1 MKVLKTSTNLQTIKL
16 IPRVYTD
23 SIVLKLRDDSTND
36 KVSFILPK
44 TIINK
49 DYLEVSNIFSLK
61 EGRFYD
67 LTVYKVNGSYGQFK
81 ERVIADSGTFVNNT
95 CLYDFLDA
103 QNLINT
109 SSLDIIYLDKIF
121 CTDQVINQ
129 YTNNYYSVN
138 KDVYKE
144 DESFNNDYIVI

>member
-1 MKVLKTSTNLQTIKL
+1 MKLLTTSTNLQTIKV
-16 IPRVYTD
+16 IPRVFTN

-36 KVSFILPK
+36 KVSFILPE

-49 DYLEVSNIFSLK
+49 DYLEISNIFSLK

-95 CLYDFLDA
+95 CLYNFLDA

-121 CTDQVINQ
+121 CTDQAINQ
-129 YTNNYYSVN
+129 DTNDYYSVN
-138 KDVYKE
+138 KDEYVSK
-144 DESFNNDYIVI
+144 SGNNDYIVL

>member
-1 MKVLKTSTNLQTIKL
+1 MKVLTTSTNLQTIKV
-16 IPRVYTD
+16 IPRVFTN

-36 KVSFILPK
+36 KVSFILPE

-49 DYLEVSNIFSLK
+49 DYLEISNIFSLK

-67 LTVYKVNGSYGQFK
+67 LTVYKVNGSYREFK

-95 CLYDFLDA
+95 CLYNFLDA

-121 CTDQVINQ
+121 CTDQTINQ
-129 YTNNYYSVN
+129 DTNNYYSVN
-138 KDVYKE
+138 KNEYVSK
-144 DESFNNDYIVI
+144 SGNNDYIVL

>member
-1 MKVLKTSTNLQTIKL
+1 MKVLTTSTNLQTIKV
-16 IPRVYTD
+16 IPRVFTN

-36 KVSFILPK
+36 KVSFILPE

-49 DYLEVSNIFSLK
+49 DYLEISNIFSLK

-95 CLYDFLDA
+95 CLYNFLDA

-121 CTDQVINQ
+121 CTDQTINQ
-129 YTNNYYSVN
+129 DTNNYYSVN
-138 KDVYKE
+138 KDEYVSK
-144 DESFNNDYIVI
+144 SGNNDYIVL

>member
-1 MKVLKTSTNLQTIKL
+1 MKVLTTSTNLQTIKV
-16 IPRVYTD
+16 IPRVFTN

-36 KVSFILPK
+36 KVSFILPE

-49 DYLEVSNIFSLK
+49 DYLEISNIFSLK

-67 LTVYKVNGSYGQFK
+67 LTVYKVNGSYGEFK

-95 CLYDFLDA
+95 CLYNFLDA

-121 CTDQVINQ
+121 CTDQTINQ
-129 YTNNYYSVN
+129 DTNNYYSVN
-138 KDVYKE
+138 KNEYVSKDG
-144 DESFNNDYIVI
+144 NNDYIVL